1 MSINMI
7 IETRQKT
14 SKAYNLALILIQI
27 TIRHLSTLSA
37 LWLIL

>member
-1 MSINMI
+1 MI

-14 SKAYNLALILIQI
+14 SKVYNLALILIHI
-27 TIRHLSTLSA
+27 TISHWSTLSA